1 MEVAGRGAEVL
12 ILRLKR
18 ARYLDSTVLEALRR
32 VVAQLD
38 ERGVK
43 VLLCG
48 LTAPIARLIERT
60 EIGPMLGP
68 EGLLRAG
75 PRLSEGFE
83 KALERTRA
91 RLRPRTGAEIF
102 RSEEPEVPGSYEI

>member
-1 MEVAGRGAEVL
+1 M
-12 ILRLKR
+12 
-18 ARYLDSTVLEALRR
+18 LEALRR
-32 VVAQLD
+32 VVAHLD

-48 LTAPIARLIERT
+48 LTEPIARLLERS
-60 EIGPMLGP
+60 ELGPMLGP

-83 KALERTRA
+83 RALQSARD
-91 RLRPRTGAEIF
+91 RLRPRAGAEIF
-102 RSEEPEVPGSYEI
+102 RGDEADAPESDEI